1 VAEDRVGPDTL
12 SPYPTVVLPGCTFLT
27 LNQGEQLLAYL
38 DGGGRAVVI
47 GELGTNLP
55 DQLRSRLLDH
65 TSLVGT
71 QTGELVR
78 ALPEGPQVQV
88 SGDVAVN
95 IHRLAD
101 GSAAVHLVNYGYDVE
116 LDRVE
121 GLKDVELSVRLPLA
135 EPTATVVAPG
145 GASTGLSV
153 RSEQGVHHML
163 LDRLDLYAIV
173 VLSPGAADPKQT
185 GAPR

>member
-1 VAEDRVGPDTL
+1 V
-12 SPYPTVVLPGCTFLT
+12 
-27 LNQGEQLLAYL
+27 N
-38 DGGGRAVVI
+38 
-47 GELGTNLP
+47 
-55 DQLRSRLLDH
+55 
-65 TSLVGT
+65 T
-71 QTGELVR
+71 QTGELVG
-78 ALPEGPQVQV
+78 ALPKGPQVQV
-88 SGDVAVN
+88 SGNVAVN

-135 EPTATVVAPG
+135 QPTATATVVTPG
-145 GASTGLSV
+145 GASTGLAV
-153 RSEQGVHHML
+153 RSQQGVHSML

-173 VLSPGAADPKQT
+173 VLGPGAADLEKT